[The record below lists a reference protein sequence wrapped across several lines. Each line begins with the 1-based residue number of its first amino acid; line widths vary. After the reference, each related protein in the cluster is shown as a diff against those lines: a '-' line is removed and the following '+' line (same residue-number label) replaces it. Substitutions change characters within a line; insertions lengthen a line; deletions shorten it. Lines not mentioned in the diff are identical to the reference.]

1 MDIFDSLPANLARVE
16 DEVSD
21 CTSFGVGG
29 ICLHP
34 TIAWRKTSSNC
45 AIGECLN
52 SFSWGCKLIWREYL
66 AVRISNIR
74 KMGWTCSSSHSKVQP
89 GMAASSRT
97 YLLVETAN
105 KAGCHWIQRSE
116 QIQMVRCQGCE
127 NDFHSD
133 IWSQTS
139 VIFLGVRNKRW
150 AKAIWRHH
158 RCASLYKFF
167 RVSAVKKVLYQHTG
181 RNDKRWL
188 GLCCCKLDILAH
200 DVIITLCQQQRVFW
214 SIKWL
219 LNW

>member
-1 MDIFDSLPANLARVE
+1 MRSQIAHHLGLAAYASTRQLREGRQAPIAPLANAWI
-16 DEVSD
+16 VSAGAANW
-21 CTSFGVGG
+21 FGENISQLESRIYVRWDGHALVAIPKSNLG
-29 ICLHP
+29 WQHP
-34 TIAWRKTSSNC
+34 
-45 AIGECLN
+45 
-52 SFSWGCKLIWREYL
+52 
-66 AVRISNIR
+66 
-74 KMGWTCSSSHSKVQP
+74 
-89 GMAASSRT
+89 SRT

-105 KAGCHWIQRSE
+105 KSGRHWIQRSE
-116 QIQMVRCQGCE
+116 RIQMVRCRGCE
-127 NDFHSD
+127 NDFHSE

-139 VIFLGVRNKRW
+139 VIVLGVCNKRW

-158 RCASLYKFF
+158 RCASLYKLF
-167 RVSAVKKVLYQHTG
+167 RVSAVEKVFNQHTG